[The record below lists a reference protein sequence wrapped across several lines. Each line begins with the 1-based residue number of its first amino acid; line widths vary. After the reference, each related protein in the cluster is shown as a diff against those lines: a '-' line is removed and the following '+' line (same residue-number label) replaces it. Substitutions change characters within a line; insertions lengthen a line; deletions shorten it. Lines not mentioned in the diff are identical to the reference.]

1 MSSILVR
8 SLNPKDKSWLRQE
21 AERQSISM
29 EELMRRLVR
38 EKREKTECRMLPSE
52 AFRKYF
58 GPENGI
64 DLPPRRRYGYH
75 PIDFSE
81 KLDS

>member
-8 SLNPKDKSWLRQE
+8 SLKPEDKSWLRHE
-21 AERQSISM
+21 AKRQKISM

-38 EKREKTECRMLPSE
+38 EKREKAEHRMLPSE

-64 DLPPRRRYGYH
+64 ELPSRHKYGYS
-75 PIDFSE
+75 PTDFSGKE
-81 KLDS
+81 ES

>member
-8 SLNPKDKSWLRQE
+8 SLQPEDKSWLRQE
-21 AERQSISM
+21 AKRQCISM
-29 EELMRRLVR
+29 EELMRRLIQ
-38 EKREKTECRMLPSE
+38 EKREKAESGMSPSE

-64 DLPPRRRYGYH
+64 ELPPRRQYGYH
-75 PIDFSE
+75 PVDFPGE
-81 KLDS
+81 EDA

>member
-1 MSSILVR
+1 
-8 SLNPKDKSWLRQE
+8 
-21 AERQSISM
+21 M

-38 EKREKTECRMLPSE
+38 EKREKTEHRMLPSE

-64 DLPPRRRYGYH
+64 ELPLRRQYGYL

-81 KLDS
+81 KEES

>member
-8 SLNPKDKSWLRQE
+8 NLKPEDKSWLRQE
-21 AERQSISM
+21 AKLQSISM

-38 EKREKTECRMLPSE
+38 EKRKKTEHRMLPSE

-58 GPENGI
+58 GPEKGI
-64 DLPPRRRYGYH
+64 ALPPRRQYGYR
-75 PIDFSE
+75 PIDFSGE
-81 KLDS
+81 EEL